1 MASSHFI
8 VMRDD
13 ISRARMKELEE
24 AIDEIPG
31 ITSVVA
37 YDKLISGTIP
47 DFFIPDEIKDLCK
60 QDGYQMMMVNSGY
73 VTASDA
79 VSQQLSQ
86 LSALVKS
93 YDPEAYITGEAAMTD
108 DLITVSDSDFKL
120 TNYLSIIAILILV
133 AFTFRSISIPILLVS
148 TIELAIF
155 INQGI
160 PYFSGTVIAFVA
172 PTVIGCVQLG
182 ATVDY
187 AILMTTRFQEELQK
201 GRDRKEAIQI
211 AATSSDISIITSA
224 LVFFCSTLG
233 VALIS
238 TMDIVSSI
246 CLMLSRGAVISA
258 LVSIFILPSV
268 LVVFEPIIAR
278 TSLWWRTPKPPKA
291 PKNPQPGKQALSPA
305 GKH

>member
-1 MASSHFI
+1 M
-8 VMRDD
+8 
-13 ISRARMKELEE
+13 
-24 AIDEIPG
+24 IPG

-60 QDGYQMMMVNSGY
+60 QDGYQMMMVNSEY

-201 GRDRKEAIQI
+201 GKDRK
-211 AATSSDISIITSA
+211 
-224 LVFFCSTLG
+224 G
-233 VALIS
+233 H
-238 TMDIVSSI
+238 
-246 CLMLSRGAVISA
+246 
-258 LVSIFILPSV
+258 PS
-268 LVVFEPIIAR
+268 PR
-278 TSLWWRTPKPPKA
+278 PPLQTF
-291 PKNPQPGKQALSPA
+291 PSSPA
-305 GKH
+305 LWSFSAPPSG

>member
-1 MASSHFI
+1 
-8 VMRDD
+8 
-13 ISRARMKELEE
+13 
-24 AIDEIPG
+24 
-31 ITSVVA
+31 
-37 YDKLISGTIP
+37 
-47 DFFIPDEIKDLCK
+47 
-60 QDGYQMMMVNSGY
+60 
-73 VTASDA
+73 
-79 VSQQLSQ
+79 
-86 LSALVKS
+86 
-93 YDPEAYITGEAAMTD
+93 MTD

-187 AILMTTRFQEELQK
+187 AILMTTRFQE

>member
-1 MASSHFI
+1 M
-8 VMRDD
+8 
-13 ISRARMKELEE
+13 
-24 AIDEIPG
+24 
-31 ITSVVA
+31 
-37 YDKLISGTIP
+37 
-47 DFFIPDEIKDLCK
+47 
-60 QDGYQMMMVNSGY
+60 
-73 VTASDA
+73 
-79 VSQQLSQ
+79 
-86 LSALVKS
+86 
-93 YDPEAYITGEAAMTD
+93 
-108 DLITVSDSDFKL
+108 
-120 TNYLSIIAILILV
+120 
-133 AFTFRSISIPILLVS
+133 
-148 TIELAIF
+148 
-155 INQGI
+155 
-160 PYFSGTVIAFVA
+160 
-172 PTVIGCVQLG
+172 IGCVQLG

-291 PKNPQPGKQALSPA
+291 PKNPQPGKQARSPA